1 MANLVFKFSW
11 DHRPFPY
18 NSAQGKRQFMLPFAS
33 GIPNLAPN
41 FSQVQGTAAV
51 SQGGTGATTALDA
64 RNNLG
69 AAEKGVNSDITELKG
84 LTKAIAISQGG
95 TGATTPS
102 DARTNLGLGSAATRN
117 VGTTAGN
124 LIEVGSFGIGGV
136 GQTFERKMITG
147 VNLDSVVSYVLLFP
161 YSVSS
166 SPNRNMFGE
175 LVFSRGDSGSANQ
188 HSRTLVSIQQAYDR
202 VTARLISIGVT
213 THISGMAVVK
223 YQNVNYVAIRRKA
236 SSSTSAFRYFSG
248 ISNITSDNYLVT
260 VHTDDVVI
268 VSEIP
273 VVIEQLRTSANTSV
287 DSNGFIKA
295 ASPVV
300 KLFNDHIELN
310 NDAKKQPIEFKRIDV
325 GDYLLEGSL
334 GFAQEGWYIEV
345 PKDANGNTIVAV
357 VYDTLENG
365 DISIK
370 TYKRKFD
377 FELAAV
383 VADHENPMDIP
394 EGRWIDIRL
403 HEEPEPEPEVEETL
417 TETPVDFQPTN
428 LSQAVAAAMNGVEP
442 PEISDTDETL

>member
-41 FSQVQGTAAV
+41 FSQVQGTAAI
-51 SQGGTGATTALDA
+51 SQGGTGAITAAEA

-69 AAEKGVNSDITELKG
+69 AAEKGVNTDITELKG
-84 LTKAIAISQGG
+84 LTTVLSIAQGG
-95 TGATTPS
+95 TGAS
-102 DARTNLGLGSAATRN
+102 SAAGARLVLGLGDNGTQGFSGSKTSELFDKVSVSQWVAALGDNKFAFISNGDWQGGN
-117 VGTTAGN
+117 VNNPLNMPNRYGSLMSYLGSSSYGTYSWQMFKSVVGGLLYYRYGAGN
-124 LIEVGSFGIGGV
+124 DVWSPWGHFKTSF
-136 GQTFERKMITG
+136 
-147 VNLDSVVSYVLLFP
+147 
-161 YSVSS
+161 
-166 SPNRNMFGE
+166 
-175 LVFSRGDSGSANQ
+175 
-188 HSRTLVSIQQAYDR
+188 
-202 VTARLISIGVT
+202 
-213 THISGMAVVK
+213 
-223 YQNVNYVAIRRKA
+223 
-236 SSSTSAFRYFSG
+236 
-248 ISNITSDNYLVT
+248 
-260 VHTDDVVI
+260 
-268 VSEIP
+268 
-273 VVIEQLRTSANTSV
+273 NTSV
-287 DSNGFIKA
+287 DANGFLKS

-300 KLFNDHIELN
+300 KLFKDHIELN
-310 NDAKKQPIEFKRIDV
+310 SDAEKQPIEFKKVDV
-325 GDYLLEGSL
+325 GDYLLKGSL

-417 TETPVDFQPTN
+417 SETPVDFQPTN
-428 LSQAVAAAMNGVEP
+428 LSEAVAAAMVGVEP

>member
-18 NSAQGKRQFMLPFAS
+18 NASQGKRQFMLPFAS
-33 GIPNLAPN
+33 GIPNLTPN
-41 FSQVQGTAAV
+41 FSQVVGTA
-51 SQGGTGATTALDA
+51 
-64 RNNLG
+64 
-69 AAEKGVNSDITELKG
+69 
-84 LTKAIAISQGG
+84 AISQGG
-95 TGATTPS
+95 TGATTAAGARANLGAAASGVNS
-102 DARTNLGLGSAATRN
+102 DISELKGLTTPLSISQGGLGANNAQTARMNLGLGTAAILTSTTSQYDPTPGRALRVGDWGMGAEGSRVSDMVAPLNNGFFRTDDTLTNDTGNSIGPYGFFLHCTRRSMG
-117 VGTTAGN
+117 VYTD
-124 LIEVGSFGIGGV
+124 GSHSFQLG
-136 GQTFERKMITG
+136 KAA
-147 VNLDSVVSYVLLFP
+147 S
-161 YSVSS
+161 YSVLKYRF
-166 SPNRNMFGE
+166 NN
-175 LVFSRGDSGSANQ
+175 SGTWSNWFN
-188 HSRTLVSIQQAYDR
+188 LL
-202 VTARLISIGVT
+202 TAQNT
-213 THISGMAVVK
+213 T
-223 YQNVNYVAIRRKA
+223 
-236 SSSTSAFRYFSG
+236 
-248 ISNITSDNYLVT
+248 
-260 VHTDDVVI
+260 TDG
-268 VSEIP
+268 
-273 VVIEQLRTSANTSV
+273 
-287 DSNGFIKA
+287 NGFIKA
-295 ASPVV
+295 ASPIV

-310 NDAKKQPIEFKRIDV
+310 DEAERQPITFDKLGT
-325 GDYLLEGSL
+325 GDYLVKGSL

-442 PEISDTDETL
+442 PEVSDTGETL

>member
-18 NSAQGKRQFMLPFAS
+18 NASQGKRQFMLPFAS

-41 FSQVQGTAAV
+41 FSQVVGTA
-51 SQGGTGATTALDA
+51 
-64 RNNLG
+64 
-69 AAEKGVNSDITELKG
+69 
-84 LTKAIAISQGG
+84 AISQGG
-95 TGATTPS
+95 TGATTAAGARANLGAAASGVNS
-102 DARTNLGLGSAATRN
+102 DISELKGLTTPLSISQGGLGADNAQTARMNLGLGTAAVLASTTSQYDPTPGRALR
-117 VGTTAGN
+117 VGDW
-124 LIEVGSFGIGGV
+124 GIGAEGSRV
-136 GQTFERKMITG
+136 SDMVAPLNNGFFRTDDTLTNDTG
-147 VNLDSVVSYVLLFP
+147 N
-161 YSVSS
+161 
-166 SPNRNMFGE
+166 
-175 LVFSRGDSGSANQ
+175 
-188 HSRTLVSIQQAYDR
+188 
-202 VTARLISIGVT
+202 SIGPYGFFLHCTRRSMGLYTDGSHSFQLGKAASYSALKYRFNNSGTWSNWFNLLTAQNT
-213 THISGMAVVK
+213 T
-223 YQNVNYVAIRRKA
+223 
-236 SSSTSAFRYFSG
+236 
-248 ISNITSDNYLVT
+248 
-260 VHTDDVVI
+260 TDG
-268 VSEIP
+268 
-273 VVIEQLRTSANTSV
+273 
-287 DSNGFIKA
+287 NGFIKA

-300 KLFNDHIELN
+300 KLFQSHIELN
-310 NDAKKQPIEFKRIDV
+310 NDAAKQPITFDKLGT
-325 GDYLLEGSL
+325 GDYLIKGSL

-417 TETPVDFQPTN
+417 TETLVDFQPTN

-442 PEISDTDETL
+442 PEISDTNETL

>member
-18 NSAQGKRQFMLPFAS
+18 NASQGKRQFMLPFAS

-41 FSQVQGTAAV
+41 FSQVVGTA
-51 SQGGTGATTALDA
+51 
-64 RNNLG
+64 
-69 AAEKGVNSDITELKG
+69 
-84 LTKAIAISQGG
+84 AISQGG
-95 TGATTPS
+95 TGATTAAGARANLGAAASGVNS
-102 DARTNLGLGSAATRN
+102 DISELKGLTTPLSISQGGLGADNAQTARMNLGLGTAAVLASTTSQYDPTPGRALR
-117 VGTTAGN
+117 VGDW
-124 LIEVGSFGIGGV
+124 GIGAEGSRV
-136 GQTFERKMITG
+136 SDMVAPLNNGFFRTDDTLTNDTG
-147 VNLDSVVSYVLLFP
+147 N
-161 YSVSS
+161 
-166 SPNRNMFGE
+166 
-175 LVFSRGDSGSANQ
+175 
-188 HSRTLVSIQQAYDR
+188 
-202 VTARLISIGVT
+202 SIGPYGFFLHCTRRSMGLYTNGSHSFQLGKAASYSALKYRFNNSGTWSNWFNLLTAQNT
-213 THISGMAVVK
+213 T
-223 YQNVNYVAIRRKA
+223 
-236 SSSTSAFRYFSG
+236 
-248 ISNITSDNYLVT
+248 
-260 VHTDDVVI
+260 TDG
-268 VSEIP
+268 
-273 VVIEQLRTSANTSV
+273 
-287 DSNGFIKA
+287 NGFIKA

-300 KLFNDHIELN
+300 KLFQSHIELN
-310 NDAKKQPIEFKRIDV
+310 NDAAKQPITFDKLGT
-325 GDYLLEGSL
+325 GDYLIKGSL

-417 TETPVDFQPTN
+417 SETPVDFQPTN

-442 PEISDTDETL
+442 PEISETDETL

>member
-102 DARTNLGLGSAATRN
+102 DARTNLGLGSASTRN

-202 VTARLISIGVT
+202 VTARFISIGVT

-223 YQNVNYVAIRRKA
+223 YQNVDYVAIRRTA

-287 DSNGFIKA
+287 DSNG
-295 ASPVV
+295 
-300 KLFNDHIELN
+300 
-310 NDAKKQPIEFKRIDV
+310 
-325 GDYLLEGSL
+325 
-334 GFAQEGWYIEV
+334 
-345 PKDANGNTIVAV
+345 
-357 VYDTLENG
+357 
-365 DISIK
+365 
-370 TYKRKFD
+370 
-377 FELAAV
+377 
-383 VADHENPMDIP
+383 
-394 EGRWIDIRL
+394 
-403 HEEPEPEPEVEETL
+403 
-417 TETPVDFQPTN
+417 
-428 LSQAVAAAMNGVEP
+428 
-442 PEISDTDETL
+442 

>member
-18 NSAQGKRQFMLPFAS
+18 NASQGKRQFMLPFAS

-41 FSQVQGTAAV
+41 FSQVVGTA
-51 SQGGTGATTALDA
+51 
-64 RNNLG
+64 
-69 AAEKGVNSDITELKG
+69 
-84 LTKAIAISQGG
+84 AISQGG
-95 TGATTPS
+95 TGATTAAGARANLGAAASGVNS
-102 DARTNLGLGSAATRN
+102 DISELKGLTTPLSISQGGLGADNAQTARMNLGLGTAAVLASTTSQYDPTPGRALR
-117 VGTTAGN
+117 VGDW
-124 LIEVGSFGIGGV
+124 GIGAEGSRV
-136 GQTFERKMITG
+136 SDMVAPLNNGFFRTDDTLTNDTG
-147 VNLDSVVSYVLLFP
+147 NSIGPYGFFLHCTRRSMGSYTNGSHSFQLGKAAP
-161 YSVSS
+161 YSALKYRF
-166 SPNRNMFGE
+166 NN
-175 LVFSRGDSGSANQ
+175 SGTWSNWFN
-188 HSRTLVSIQQAYDR
+188 LL
-202 VTARLISIGVT
+202 TAQNT
-213 THISGMAVVK
+213 T
-223 YQNVNYVAIRRKA
+223 
-236 SSSTSAFRYFSG
+236 
-248 ISNITSDNYLVT
+248 
-260 VHTDDVVI
+260 TDG
-268 VSEIP
+268 
-273 VVIEQLRTSANTSV
+273 
-287 DSNGFIKA
+287 NGFIKA

-300 KLFNDHIELN
+300 KLFQSHIELN
-310 NDAKKQPIEFKRIDV
+310 NDAAKQPITFDKLGT
-325 GDYLLEGSL
+325 GDYLIKGSL

-345 PKDANGNTIVAV
+345 PKDANGNTVVAV
-357 VYDTLENG
+357 EYSTLENG